1 MTIVKITRLRV
12 CLIGMASCVL
22 LGCADFAR
30 ADLGDDR
37 INDNATHQT
46 IRNSNADV
54 ARGGPLHLYGWSSEH
69 EEERRNEKRREKS
82 RSLNHVPTTGDR

>member
-54 ARGGPLHLYGWSSEH
+54 ARGGPLHLYGGHRSTKKSAGT
-69 EEERRNEKRREKS
+69 RNAGKS
-82 RSLNHVPTTGDR
+82 HGA

>member
-1 MTIVKITRLRV
+1 MTIVKISRLLV

-54 ARGGPLHLYGWSSEH
+54 AGPLHLYGWSSEH